1 VEPLS
6 SRREFLVQLG
16 GMWMAAYLPLML
28 STGERA
34 RAAAATGAP
43 FTTLTPGEARTLEAV
58 AAQILPSDELPGARE
73 AGMAYFADAALATFF
88 ADQLPG
94 LRTGLAELDRQ
105 AQATGAA
112 DFAALDDT
120 GQQALVKQLE
130 PTPLF
135 QGIWLLT
142 VMGTFAEP
150 SYGGNRDGAG
160 GRLLDIARAPS
171 YQPPFGYYD
180 AHAGAGE

>member
-1 VEPLS
+1 MEPLS
-6 SRREFLVQLG
+6 SRREFLAQLG
-16 GMWMAAYLPLML
+16 GTWMAAYLPLVL
-28 STGERA
+28 SIGERA

-73 AGMAYFADAALATFF
+73 AGVAYFADAALGTFF

-94 LRTGLAELDRQ
+94 LRSGLADLDRQ
-105 AQATGAA
+105 AQATGAT
-112 DFAALDDT
+112 DFAALDDAS
-120 GQQALVKQLE
+120 QQALVKELE

-135 QGIWLLT
+135 QGIWMLT

-150 SYGGNRDGAG
+150 SYGGNRDGTAG
-160 GRLLDIARAPS
+160 KVLGIARAPS
-171 YQPPFGYYD
+171 YRPPFGYYD
-180 AHAGAGE
+180 AHAEPGE

>member
-1 VEPLS
+1 MEPLS
-6 SRREFLVQLG
+6 SRREFLAQLG
-16 GMWMAAYLPLML
+16 GMYAAAYLPLVL
-28 STGERA
+28 SIGERA

-43 FTTLTPGEARTLEAV
+43 LTTLTSGEARTLEAF

-73 AGMAYFADAALATFF
+73 AGVAYFADAALATFL

-105 AQATGAA
+105 AQAAGAS
-112 DFAALDDT
+112 DFAALDDAR
-120 GQQALVKQLE
+120 QQALVKQLE

-135 QGIWLLT
+135 QGIWMLT

-150 SYGGNRDGAG
+150 SYGGNRDGAAG
-160 GRLLDIARAPS
+160 KLLGVARAPS
-171 YQPPFGYYD
+171 YRPPFGYYD
-180 AHAGAGE
+180 AHAEPGE

>member
-1 VEPLS
+1 MESVS
-6 SRREFLVQLG
+6 SRREFLAQLG
-16 GMWMAAYLPLML
+16 GTWMAAYLPLVL
-28 STGERA
+28 SLGDRA
-34 RAAAATGAP
+34 RAAAASRAP

-73 AGMAYFADAALATFF
+73 AGVAYFADAALATFF

-105 AQATGAA
+105 AQATGAT
-112 DFAALDDT
+112 DFAELDDP

-135 QGIWLLT
+135 QGIWMLT
-142 VMGTFAEP
+142 VMGTFAAP
-150 SYGGNRDGAG
+150 SYGGDRDGAG
-160 GRLLDIARAPS
+160 EKVLGIARAPS
-171 YQPPFGYYD
+171 YRPPFGYYD
-180 AHAGAGE
+180 AHAEPGE